1 MDVNVDLS
9 TGAVLLS
16 FGVAMRARFIDPDGR
31 KLWRRLTYL
40 IPFLFLWLGSS
51 DPFDGTVWETALP
64 IFSIALFHL
73 IGIFPN
79 RQTTPRDALIAC
91 GPGYIDVRNAGT
103 RSQRIHAREIV
114 GATTTRTAEGLLLTL
129 QHRKRSQPITVVV
142 ESEADVEK
150 IRLALGIG
158 HDGFGTVAWRTA
170 NDKVQTVALVG
181 RLVTTALALVTTMMV
196 LGSSEG
202 AAGIAGVFLAQFG
215 TIGAILGLI
224 GLLASRGEP
233 SIVMGADGLRLRT
246 PRGWF
251 AIPYDAVYGLEDGPG
266 SFIFRVPPPYNAV
279 AIERVGTI
287 RGGIG
292 PSEGAILRAQIDA
305 ASQRARGLGPRKDD
319 VSGRLDMLRRNGE
332 SARAWLVRLDMA
344 GQMLSAGPGYRGNT
358 LDVNDLWAILE
369 DPDAEPDLRAAAA
382 RVLRHA
388 PNTRVR
394 IDAALAATREE
405 AAHKKLRIAI
415 QDDIDEA
422 SVELAE
428 LDASAGARRAWA
440 R

>member
-1 MDVNVDLS
+1 
-9 TGAVLLS
+9 
-16 FGVAMRARFIDPDGR
+16 MRARFIDPDGR
-31 KLWRRLTYL
+31 KLWRRLPYA
-40 IPFLFLWLGSS
+40 IPFLLLWLGVSG
-51 DPFDGTVWETALP
+51 PLDGTVWEVALP
-64 IFSIALFHL
+64 LFSIAVFHVL
-73 IGIFPN
+73 GIFPN
-79 RQTTPRDALIAC
+79 RQTKVRPASIAC
-91 GPGYIDVRNAGT
+91 GPGHVDIQNAGT
-103 RSQRIHAREIV
+103 RNQRIHAREII
-114 GATTTRTAEGLLLTL
+114 GGTTTRTREGLLLTL
-129 QHRKRSQPITVVV
+129 AHRKRSQPISIEV

-158 HDGFGTVAWRTA
+158 HGGFGTIAWRTTS
-170 NDKVQTVALVG
+170 DKAQTVALVG
-181 RLVTTALALVTTMMV
+181 RVMTTVLALVTMF
-196 LGSSEG
+196 LGLASSD
-202 AAGIAGVFLAQFG
+202 AAVIAGVFLAQFG

-224 GLLASRGEP
+224 GLLSARGEP

-246 PRGWF
+246 ARGWF
-251 AIPYDAVYGLEDGPG
+251 ALPYDAIHRLEEGPG

-279 AIERVGTI
+279 AIERVGPT

-292 PSEGAILRAQIDA
+292 EHETTIMQAQIEA
-305 ASQRARGLGPRKDD
+305 ASQRARGLGPHKQD
-319 VSGRLDMLRRNGE
+319 VSGRLDVLRRNGE
-332 SARAWLVRLDMA
+332 SARDWLVRLDMA

-394 IDAALAATREE
+394 IDAAVAATREE

-415 QDDIDEA
+415 HDDLDEA

-428 LDASAGARRAWA
+428 LDASMNARHAALR
-440 R
+440 